1 MKKLFYLLMVLLG
14 VASSAPA
21 QSLPSHP
28 DRAEKHLGAL
38 DRHSSTAS
46 PHNLV
51 RGRSRSQKVIGT
63 ELAYSAQ
70 SFRWKDVR
78 AKNPTA
84 TTRTLTAQQFH
95 DENSGAGSNSS
106 QVTLAQ
112 LGITTDHVLEI
123 KISHPDASITGATSE
138 IPGDTLLSKEKKHDY
153 FFRLQYTLRSET
165 ARRHPQMIYG
175 EKS

>member
-1 MKKLFYLLMVLLG
+1 MPKNNWARSIVTRQLPAPTISCWGEAEAKKL
-14 VASSAPA
+14 
-21 QSLPSHP
+21 
-28 DRAEKHLGAL
+28 
-38 DRHSSTAS
+38 
-46 PHNLV
+46 
-51 RGRSRSQKVIGT
+51 IGT

-112 LGITTDHVLEI
+112 VGIKTNHVLEI
-123 KISHPDASITGATSE
+123 KISHPNASITGATSE
-138 IPGDTLLSKEKKHDY
+138 IPGGTLLSKDKNTIIFSVCNIY
-153 FFRLQYTLRSET
+153 FE
-165 ARRHPQMIYG
+165 AKRRAAIH
-175 EKS
+175 K